1 VSLIIS
7 SDFFQIP
14 QKIYNQKGTMDYYI
28 EKRFSIL
35 LNKVRTRRIKSIYF
49 LKRGECGNGLPLI
62 SLFVP
67 FFVYIF
73 KRFKNPYKS
82 SSRNIIQFQEVIKEQ
97 SMTRFW
103 HIDCSLYKRY
113 ERNL

>member
-1 VSLIIS
+1 VSLILS

-35 LNKVRTRRIKSIYF
+35 LNKVGTRRIKSIYF

-73 KRFKNPYKS
+73 RDLKIPINHHQGILFNFKRLLRS
-82 SSRNIIQFQEVIKEQ
+82 SQ
-97 SMTRFW
+97 
-103 HIDCSLYKRY
+103 
-113 ERNL
+113 